1 MRSFITLLAS
11 SLLLSSTIA
20 SPLSPSGLVVAS
32 PFLSKIDPNPSQTDF
47 PAEVKG
53 RAEYWTGI
61 PFKRDNGGQLD
72 PNCVETARGIFCTY
86 SNAEVKA
93 FGDQATELQEGCF
106 RTTEG
111 IVCAYYAFA

>member
-1 MRSFITLLAS
+1 
-11 SLLLSSTIA
+11 
-20 SPLSPSGLVVAS
+20 
-32 PFLSKIDPNPSQTDF
+32 
-47 PAEVKG
+47 VKG